1 MIPWPVIHSVAKPIA
16 KPSMAT
22 LPFNF
27 SVKTLVG
34 SGVLD
39 MKEKATQ
46 SNVKRCEDHSACH
59 FLHRLFGVSKWC
71 GSAKV
76 GGEPE
81 KAQAPKIIAEAAIK
95 NASDSDAAL
104 QL

>member
-22 LPFNF
+22 LPFSF

-39 MKEKATQ
+39 IEEEAVEI
-46 SNVKRCEDHSACH
+46 NVKRCEDHSVCH

-81 KAQAPKIIAEAAIK
+81 KAQAPKITTEAAIR
-95 NASDSDAAL
+95 NAT
-104 QL
+104 